1 MMNDFTLL
9 FISQMNNVGFEKR
22 KLRFIEKELLP
33 MFEEMLRITSWMKR
47 LLAGDLQNTIAR
59 DTDRTFDSSL

>member
-1 MMNDFTLL
+1 MNDFTLL